1 VNNPVISPATPKNAG
16 EYFVQVATNGC
27 TAVSAKSL
35 VYINSKPEKP
45 TAAANTL
52 AACAGTDLALSTT
65 KPTPIPLGT
74 NIKWYKNT
82 LDSLVSS
89 NSDGK
94 LALLKAAAKNSGNYF
109 AVYELNGCNSEAS
122 NTLAILVSEAP
133 KETANIAGDL
143 LYTCGADDYNVK
155 ATTPTVSTGTWSAN
169 GLTIQNPTNASTSVS
184 GLKKGKN
191 TVFWTLSMGG
201 CKNFSRDSVVLVYED
216 DIEAKPDIYKMAF
229 NTTLENNISLNDIF
243 GNIKGKKIEITKQPT
258 KGTVTIEQD
267 GRFKYE
273 PKTNAFGK
281 ETFIYKVCNTNCT
294 GVCDTAI
301 VNIHISGLDQ
311 NDGVFIPN
319 IITPNG
325 DGANDA
331 FVIPAAAELGI

>member
-1 VNNPVISPATPKNAG
+1 
-16 EYFVQVATNGC
+16 
-27 TAVSAKSL
+27 
-35 VYINSKPEKP
+35 
-45 TAAANTL
+45 
-52 AACAGTDLALSTT
+52 
-65 KPTPIPLGT
+65 
-74 NIKWYKNT
+74 
-82 LDSLVSS
+82 
-89 NSDGK
+89 
-94 LALLKAAAKNSGNYF
+94 
-109 AVYELNGCNSEAS
+109 
-122 NTLAILVSEAP
+122 
-133 KETANIAGDL
+133 
-143 LYTCGADDYNVK
+143 
-155 ATTPTVSTGTWSAN
+155 
-169 GLTIQNPTNASTSVS
+169 
-184 GLKKGKN
+184 LKKGKN

-331 FVIPAAAELGI
+331 FVIPAAAELGNIELMVYDRWGQRVYVSQPYKNDWRGTYNDKPLPAGTYYYLVKLRPTDENCIQGCVNIVR